1 VRLTNRIEGIEGRVN
16 IYKFH
21 DGTSTSN
28 AAKYKDPGH
37 ANACPKGKLKAPDSV
52 NWKDKQP
59 DVRQEVD

>member
-1 VRLTNRIEGIEGRVN
+1 MRLTNRIEGIEGRVN

-28 AAKYKDPGH
+28 AAKYKDPGYT
-37 ANACPKGKLKAPDSV
+37 NTRLEGKLKAPDGV

-59 DVRQEVD
+59 DVCQEVD